1 MEYKFF
7 ITFFARFVTNGLKT
21 YKYQPIKN
29 QIFMKTKIRKI
40 SDWKMLKTST
50 SRQNTEI
57 LATHIAVII
66 GVFIFA
72 ACL

>member
-1 MEYKFF
+1 
-7 ITFFARFVTNGLKT
+7 
-21 YKYQPIKN
+21 
-29 QIFMKTKIRKI
+29 MKTKIRKEF
-40 SDWKMLKTST
+40 DWKSWKTSN
-50 SRQNTEI
+50 SRHNTEI

>member
-1 MEYKFF
+1 
-7 ITFFARFVTNGLKT
+7 
-21 YKYQPIKN
+21 
-29 QIFMKTKIRKI
+29 MKTKIRKI
-40 SDWKMLKTST
+40 SDWKTWKTST
-50 SRQNTEI
+50 NKHNIEI

>member
-1 MEYKFF
+1 
-7 ITFFARFVTNGLKT
+7 
-21 YKYQPIKN
+21 
-29 QIFMKTKIRKI
+29 MKTKIRKI
-40 SDWKMLKTST
+40 SDRKTLKTST

>member
-1 MEYKFF
+1 
-7 ITFFARFVTNGLKT
+7 
-21 YKYQPIKN
+21 
-29 QIFMKTKIRKI
+29 MKSKIRKI
-40 SDWKMLKTST
+40 SDWKTFKTT
-50 SRQNTEI
+50 TNRHNLEI